1 MTAPEAF
8 AKPQPNPLTTGRRP
22 DMPLEIGPMNR
33 QERRFHLMIEQSR
46 PLTRT
51 HRAIASALERPAT
64 RKA

>member
-1 MTAPEAF
+1 MTKEQRSES
-8 AKPQPNPLTTGRRP
+8 AKKAAKSR
-22 DMPLEIGPMNR
+22 MNR